1 MTWVHNLQRHDPH
14 DRIARVIGIS
24 LAFSIAAFLAVC
36 LRFYVRWRTQRQP
49 WVDDYAALLTAGL
62 ALGYAGIAVAQT
74 RWGLGLSMEYFPP
87 QNVITFSKIQYA
99 GGPVYTLALLG
110 FKVALLSSYLRIGGF
125 VRKYRLTVIL
135 VIVLCVANQLIFT
148 FLLSFACRPVAKQWD
163 PSIPGKCIN
172 TIASYFSLAG
182 TSLAF
187 DIIIIALP
195 LPVLWR
201 LQLQMRQKLALTA
214 IFALGFFVTVIQVIR
229 IFTISRLRNYADSQ
243 PIVIW
248 SIVEISLATMISC
261 IPTYGPL
268 FRSLAINFSSYRN
281 RPSGPSYGV
290 GFTRRHGTGTVSG
303 AGNGTRSR
311 EKNGRRSVLRSG
323 DSSSVCT
330 YTAYQLGGDEDEPRP
345 YDNSLPHS
353 ALVVTGKT
361 NGRGGFGF
369 ADTESEEHMLG
380 PVGGNLHIHTT
391 TEVTVERD

>member
-1 MTWVHNLQRHDPH
+1 
-14 DRIARVIGIS
+14 
-24 LAFSIAAFLAVC
+24 
-36 LRFYVRWRTQRQP
+36 
-49 WVDDYAALLTAGL
+49 
-62 ALGYAGIAVAQT
+62 
-74 RWGLGLSMEYFPP
+74 
-87 QNVITFSKIQYA
+87 
-99 GGPVYTLALLG
+99 
-110 FKVALLSSYLRIGGF
+110 
-125 VRKYRLTVIL
+125 
-135 VIVLCVANQLIFT
+135 
-148 FLLSFACRPVAKQWD
+148 
-163 PSIPGKCIN
+163 
-172 TIASYFSLAG
+172 
-182 TSLAF
+182 
-187 DIIIIALP
+187 
-195 LPVLWR
+195 
-201 LQLQMRQKLALTA
+201 
-214 IFALGFFVTVIQVIR
+214 
-229 IFTISRLRNYADSQ
+229 
-243 PIVIW
+243 
-248 SIVEISLATMISC
+248 MISC